1 MPTYEFACPAG
12 HEFERFFRK
21 ISDAPAELACPECGQ
36 PAARQLSGGA
46 GLIFKGSGFYITDY
60 GKDGKKHEKAKE
72 KGGEKKGE
80 EGAKSSDTSSGSP
93 SPPANAESGGTE
105 ATADT
110 SAKKKSSG
118 SAE

>member
-36 PAARQLSGGA
+36 PAPRQLSAGA

-72 KGGEKKGE
+72 SGGEKKGE
-80 EGAKSSDTSSGSP
+80 EGAKSSDSSGS
-93 SPPANAESGGTE
+93 SSSGTKAQPGG
-105 ATADT
+105 ADAPKPDT
-110 SAKKKSSG
+110 SAAKKRSDST
-118 SAE
+118 E